1 MSDADRQ
8 EYLQGQVQALL
19 ACVFA
24 MIQSHQDSGRL
35 ALCLDQALEAC
46 LAKLSGEVHPE
57 EMIDGIQDI
66 KNKVAAYVRNLARPT
81 QREC

>member
-1 MSDADRQ
+1 MSNADRQ

-24 MIQSHQDSGRL
+24 MIQSHQDVARL
-35 ALCLDQALEAC
+35 ATCLDQSLEAC
-46 LAKLSGEVHPE
+46 LAKLGGDAHPE

-66 KNKVAAYVRNLARPT
+66 KSKVAAYVQNVGKRT
-81 QREC
+81 QQER